1 LSGGEQQ
8 RVAIARALAPDPALI
23 VADEPTG
30 NLDGDTG
37 RQIADLLFAKQAER
51 GTTLLLVTHDVTL
64 ADRATGRLPSA
75 PAGLSVT
82 ATSRLLPRSW
92 PDGLIPADAPNG
104 LRLGLAARLALR
116 ELRGGLSGFYIFL
129 ACVALGTGAIA
140 GVNSVSQMMT
150 GSIASEG
157 QTILGGD
164 IRFESD
170 NQRHRRGG
178 TCLCRRPGHRV
189 GGRQHANHGAQT
201 GWIGPVAGR
210 VAGGG

>member
-1 LSGGEQQ
+1 MPG
-8 RVAIARALAPDPALI
+8 
-23 VADEPTG
+23 PT
-30 NLDGDTG
+30 
-37 RQIADLLFAKQAER
+37 
-51 GTTLLLVTHDVTL
+51 
-64 ADRATGRLPSA
+64 
-75 PAGLSVT
+75 
-82 ATSRLLPRSW
+82 
-92 PDGLIPADAPNG
+92 G

-170 NQRHRRGG
+170 NRDIGEAERAYVEDLG
-178 TCLCRRPGHRV
+178 TV
-189 GGRQHANHGAQT
+189 SIGRQSANHGAQT